1 MRLKQILLE
10 TISKHMKDKNM
21 PASSQPGFVKGKS
34 ILTSQIDNMMTGW
47 DGGSCSA
54 YFSRAGDI
62 VSHHIPMDKLMKYK
76 LDKRKGIWTE
86 NWMNYWT

>member
-34 ILTSQIDNMMTGW
+34 ILTSQIDNMMTG
-47 DGGSCSA
+47 
-54 YFSRAGDI
+54 
-62 VSHHIPMDKLMKYK
+62 
-76 LDKRKGIWTE
+76 
-86 NWMNYWT
+86 